1 MDQGKLKV
9 ELVTANNPRVVFDNY
24 EETFNDGRWHVVVL
38 SIKTN
43 EVILS
48 VDFRPM
54 KTTRLLKIVTGRDY
68 FFAGGVGF
76 TLSYANTIFPGIHSA
91 QWVVYGRNNV
101 FTGFVGC
108 MKTIRIDGNS
118 KLPTDWKKDEEFFH
132 GEQIIFD
139 ACRMTDR

>member
-24 EETFNDGRWHVVVL
+24 EETFNDGRWHMVVL

-68 FFAGGVGF
+68 LFAGGVGF
-76 TLSYANTIFPGIHSA
+76 TLSYANTIFPGI
-91 QWVVYGRNNV
+91 
-101 FTGFVGC
+101 
-108 MKTIRIDGNS
+108 
-118 KLPTDWKKDEEFFH
+118 
-132 GEQIIFD
+132 
-139 ACRMTDR
+139 